1 MESLKDDY
9 FLAICNLVRANEPV
23 DEFGVSPQ
31 LHNALCWYLNGPPAY
46 SHHLYKIL
54 RKAVLDARDVH

>member
-9 FLAICNLVRANEPV
+9 FLAICNMARASQSL
-23 DEFGVSPQ
+23 DEFGISPQ
-31 LHNALCWYLNGPPAY
+31 LHNALRWYLNGPAAY
-46 SHHLYKIL
+46 SHHLYKPL

>member
-9 FLAICNLVRANEPV
+9 FLAICNMARASQPL
-23 DEFGVSPQ
+23 DEFGISPQ
-31 LHNALCWYLNGPPAY
+31 LYTALRWYLNGPAAY

-54 RKAVLDARDVH
+54 RKEVMDAREV

>member
-9 FLAICNLVRANEPV
+9 FLAICNIARANEPL
-23 DEFGVSPQ
+23 DEFGISPQ
-31 LHNALCWYLNGPPAY
+31 LHNALRWYLNGPAAY
-46 SHHLYKIL
+46 SNHLYKPL